1 MADFTI
7 DKDPYISTGVA
18 ATPDDVAALVADG
31 TLPAD
36 KVLDLA
42 PEQQPEDLKAA
53 VLEAIAVK
61 VSTTDAKVADYT
73 AVLKD
78 IGATK
83 GEADTAI
90 ADQAKPRE
98 APAEEVLEAR

>member
-1 MADFTI
+1 MPDFTI
-7 DKDPYISTGVA
+7 DCDPYIATGVN
-18 ATPDDVAALVADG
+18 ATPEQVAALVADG
-31 TLPAD
+31 TLPAA
-36 KVLDLA
+36 KVPDLT
-42 PEQQPEDLKAA
+42 EKQQPKDLKAA